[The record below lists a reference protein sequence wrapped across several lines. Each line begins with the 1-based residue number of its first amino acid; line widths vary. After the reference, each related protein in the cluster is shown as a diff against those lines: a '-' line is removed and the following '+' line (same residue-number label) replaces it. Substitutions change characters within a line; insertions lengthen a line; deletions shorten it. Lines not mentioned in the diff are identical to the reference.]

1 MPADASSPGTA
12 ERLMA
17 SNSLQ
22 RGIETWL
29 ASPQAAADFDP
40 SRLVGPDREE
50 WATLQ
55 TARRRHDWAS
65 SRALLSVARVTG
77 DQRSSL
83 SHSHG
88 YAALA
93 LASHAVTVGVDVEW
107 LAPREFRGMASV
119 AYCAA
124 ECALLDSLD
133 DPRDLCGTFYELW
146 TLKEAFAKA
155 LGLPLV
161 DALRQCRFV
170 DAALERRADVP
181 TTRHWRA
188 MVFAPRPQLRLSVAL
203 VADAP
208 EPLDAA
214 MATFEWPQ
222 PRSSDWTVIRSL
234 AGGGNGRAC

>member
-1 MPADASSPGTA
+1 
-12 ERLMA
+12 MA
-17 SNSLQ
+17 GDSMQ

-29 ASPQAAADFDP
+29 ALPQAAADFDP
-40 SRLVGPDREE
+40 SRLVGRDREE

-55 TARRRHDWAS
+55 TARRRRDWAS
-65 SRALLSVARVTG
+65 SRALLSVARVAG

-93 LASHAVTVGVDVEW
+93 LAPRAVTVGVDVEW

-124 ECALLDSLD
+124 ECALLASLD
-133 DPRDLCGTFYELW
+133 DPLDLCATFYELW

-155 LGLPLV
+155 LRLPLV

-170 DAALERRADVP
+170 DADLDRRADIP
-181 TTRHWRA
+181 TTQHWRA
-188 MVFAPRPQLRLSVAL
+188 TVFAPRPQLRLAMARVAHSPERL
-203 VADAP
+203 DAP
-208 EPLDAA
+208 LF
-214 MATFEWPQ
+214 TFEWPQ
-222 PRSSDWTVIRSL
+222 PRTRDWIVIRNL
-234 AGGGNGRAC
+234 AGGGVRAW

>member
-1 MPADASSPGTA
+1 MRRD
-12 ERLMA
+12 
-17 SNSLQ
+17 SLQ
-22 RGIETWL
+22 SGIETWL

-40 SRLVGPDREE
+40 SRLVGRDREE

-55 TARRRHDWAS
+55 TARRRRDWAS
-65 SRALLSVARVTG
+65 SRALLSVARVAG

-93 LASHAVTVGVDVEW
+93 LAPRAVTVGIDVEW
-107 LAPREFRGMASV
+107 LAPRDFRGMASI

-124 ECALLDSLD
+124 ECALLASLD
-133 DPRDLCGTFYELW
+133 DPRQLCATFYELW

-155 LGLPLV
+155 LGLPLM

-170 DAALERRADVP
+170 DPGLDLRADVP
-181 TTRHWRA
+181 TTRYWRA
-188 MVFAPRPQLRLSVAL
+188 TVFAPRPQLRLSVAL
-203 VADAP
+203 IADAP
-208 EPLDAA
+208 QHLDAA

-222 PRSSDWTVIRSL
+222 PRSSDWTVIHRL
-234 AGGGNGRAC
+234 AGGGCERA

>member
-1 MPADASSPGTA
+1 MVRDSS
-12 ERLMA
+12 
-17 SNSLQ
+17 Q
-22 RGIETWL
+22 RGNETWL
-29 ASPQAAADFDP
+29 ASPQAAANFDP
-40 SRLVGPDREE
+40 LRLVGRDREE

-55 TARRRHDWAS
+55 TARRRRDWAS
-65 SRALLSVARVTG
+65 SRALLSVARVAD

-93 LASHAVTVGVDVEW
+93 LAPRAVTVGVDVEW

-119 AYCAA
+119 AYSAT
-124 ECALLDSLD
+124 ECALLASLD
-133 DPRDLCGTFYELW
+133 DPRDLRATFYELW

-170 DAALERRADVP
+170 DAGLARRADVP

-188 MVFAPRPQLRLSVAL
+188 TVFAPRPQLRLTVAL
-203 VADAP
+203 IADAP
-208 EPLDAA
+208 RDLDTA

-222 PRSSDWTVIRSL
+222 PRSSGWTVIRSL
-234 AGGGNGRAC
+234 AGGGSERA